1 MTSVVKKVS
10 RVRSDDIPTAEEHMQ
25 KLLRLIKNSPE
36 KVDVYD
42 VVDRVSSNMQA
53 FPDVDFLLTMFS
65 SNSTW

>member
-1 MTSVVKKVS
+1 
-10 RVRSDDIPTAEEHMQ
+10 MQ